1 MHLPDFPIDGSW
13 VDLGCM
19 ISGVGYVIFC
29 RFSHQRGSKL
39 VCKRTGLEFA
49 NGASIFPLLVLA
61 LSSISSAMLKGLLES
76 SRFTLTVAG
85 LFALLAILEEDR
97 A

>member
-1 MHLPDFPIDGSW
+1 
-13 VDLGCM
+13 M
-19 ISGVGYVIFC
+19 ISGVSYVVVC
-29 RFSHQRGSKL
+29 RFRDRHGSRL

-97 A
+97 P